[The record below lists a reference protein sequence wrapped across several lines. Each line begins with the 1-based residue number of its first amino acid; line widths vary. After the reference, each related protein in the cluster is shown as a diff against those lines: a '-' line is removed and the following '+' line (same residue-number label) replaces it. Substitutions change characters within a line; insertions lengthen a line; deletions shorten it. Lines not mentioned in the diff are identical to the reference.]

1 MMAQLIEGDARGL
14 HRGLIGNTPGLPPRF
29 PTLPNRGVPPSDF
42 NTVFQG
48 IHGSSRSL
56 GRHYQQHKGT
66 PSYSVVVQDQ
76 PLQYANLVEQSEVS
90 VKKSLHRRSA
100 SDLGTY
106 LEGNGSLS
114 MLSNIA
120 EEVDSE
126 CQISQMPE
134 KVGNDAKEDGDQLTD
149 LLEEILQLHD
159 QQNLPISTRS
169 QALHPNLDSSIVRK
183 TGSARD
189 ALEAAP
195 GHPIAE
201 CEGMVLNDYYTQE
214 SNNSDLMY
222 LTEQPENDLDPK
234 KAKRG
239 LANRQ
244 SAQRSRVRKLQY
256 IAELER
262 NVGTLQMEISS
273 LSLQVIYLK
282 HQRAL
287 LNMDNNALK
296 QQVVFFVQE
305 KRNKDSQ
312 NEMLKHDIR
321 RLQKLSEFQSIRKSL
336 QMQKQQQQP
345 QQHHIQRHSSL
356 PTDFIAKTRQPGGL
370 NNGAS
375 TTTGFSSADGLSGLV
390 RDFGGIS
397 LDTALG
403 RVLCSNM
410 DCIGTGEGP
419 TMEPETAIVRQSS
432 GGEIVADDT

>member
-1 MMAQLIEGDARGL
+1 MAQLIEGDARGL

-100 SDLGTY
+100 SDL
-106 LEGNGSLS
+106 
-114 MLSNIA
+114 
-120 EEVDSE
+120 
-126 CQISQMPE
+126 
-134 KVGNDAKEDGDQLTD
+134 GNDAKEDGDQLTD

-375 TTTGFSSADGLSGLV
+375 TTTGFSSADGLSGLEKGP
-390 RDFGGIS
+390 RWNLKQQL
-397 LDTALG
+397 LDNLLVE
-403 RVLCSNM
+403 R
-410 DCIGTGEGP
+410 
-419 TMEPETAIVRQSS
+419 
-432 GGEIVADDT
+432 